1 MFDLLIQNG
10 TVVTARGTHSWDVA
24 VSGDKIAAVGPHGT
38 LGEAARRVDAAGKLV
53 LPGLIDPHVHIRHPF
68 KGGFS
73 ADDFY
78 TATRSAAFGGVTTVC
93 DFAIQ
98 WDKEISITDTCALR
112 RSQFEGRAVTDF
124 AFHACPTRSDPET
137 LAQLPGLIAGGVP
150 SAKMYMTYS
159 RQGRMSDD
167 AALYEALKIT
177 ASCGGIVGV
186 HAENDAMCCYYSDEF
201 EKAGKTQPHYFP
213 LCKHNVVEAEAVN
226 RAIYLAKMS
235 GGSLYIFHLSCAQSL
250 ELLRRAR
257 AEGVRVY
264 AETCIHYLTMDERKY
279 GRPDGANFIC
289 SPPLRSA
296 RDVEALWAGVAEGLI
311 GVVSSDHCG
320 FSLADKAAGGN
331 RFAATPNGLPGM
343 ETRLPALYTYG
354 VKTGRIPLPRMVELL
369 CTNPA
374 RVFGM
379 YPRKGDVAPGGDADL
394 VIFDPGAEKAI
405 SAGVLHSPVDWSPF
419 GGEILC
425 GFARQVYR
433 RGALVVDGEA
443 FLASPGSG
451 LYVERS
457 AQDIDVFS

>member
-10 TVVTARGTHSWDVA
+10 TVVTARGTHGWDVA
-24 VSGDKIAAVGPHGT
+24 VSADKIAAVGPHGT

-98 WDKEISITDTCALR
+98 WDKEKSITDTCALR

-137 LAQLPGLIAGGVP
+137 LGQLPGLIARGVP

-167 AALYEALKIT
+167 AALYEALRIT

-201 EKAGKTQPHYFP
+201 EKAGKTDPHFFP

-235 GGSLYIFHLSCAQSL
+235 GGSLYIFHLSCAESL

-264 AETCIHYLTMDERKY
+264 AETCVHYLTMDERRY
-279 GRPDGANFIC
+279 DRPDGANFIC

-296 RDVEALWAGVAEGLI
+296 RDVEALWGGVAEGLI

-320 FSLADKAAGGN
+320 FSLADKAAGNN

-354 VKTGRIPLPRMVELL
+354 VKTGRITLPRMVELL

-394 VIFDPGAEKAI
+394 VIFDPGVEKSI

-419 GGEILC
+419 AGEILC

-433 RGALVVDGEA
+433 RGALVVDGED
-443 FLASPGSG
+443 FLAAPGSG
-451 LYVERS
+451 VYVERS
-457 AQDIDVFS
+457 AHNIDVFS